1 MIKNLLTCAA
11 VAVFAVSSLS
21 AQQASP
27 PAEASTSIGGK
38 AVSIKYHSPS
48 VKGRDIFGPRGL
60 ISGDRNYPI
69 WRAGA
74 NPATL
79 LHTEL
84 DLKIGD
90 LDVPAGDYSIYV
102 SLEDV
107 DNWVLIINKQ
117 TGQWGLT
124 YDKAQDLGRTKM
136 TMSKPASKVE
146 SLKYTLSAN
155 KLELAWD
162 DYVGSVSLTA
172 K

>member
-1 MIKNLLTCAA
+1 MNHLLTCAA
-11 VAVFAVSSLS
+11 VAVFAAATLS
-21 AQQASP
+21 AQQQPSP

-38 AVSIKYHSPS
+38 TVSIDYHSPS
-48 VKGRDIFGPRGL
+48 VRGRDVFGPKGL

-107 DNWVLIINKQ
+107 DNWALVINKQ

-146 SLKYTLSAN
+146 SLKYTLWPN

-162 DYVGSVSLTA
+162 GYVASVPLAA

>member
-1 MIKNLLTCAA
+1 MIRNFRAYAA
-11 VAVFAVSSLS
+11 VAVLASTLS

-27 PAEASTSIGGK
+27 PTETSTSIDGK
-38 AVSIKYHSPS
+38 AISIKYHSPS
-48 VKGRDIFGPRGL
+48 VKDRQIFGPRGI
-60 ISGDRNYPI
+60 ISRDRNYPI

-74 NPATL
+74 NAATA

-90 LDVPAGDYSIYV
+90 IDVPAGDYTLYV
-102 SLEDV
+102 SLEDPN
-107 DNWVLIINKQ
+107 NWVLVINKQ

-146 SLKYTLSAN
+146 TLKYTLTPN
-155 KLELAWD
+155 KLELAWED
-162 DYVGSVSLTA
+162 HVASVPLAA

>member
-11 VAVFAVSSLS
+11 VAVLAASSLP
-21 AQQASP
+21 AQQPSP
-27 PAEASTSIGGK
+27 AAEASTSINGK
-38 AVSIKYHSPS
+38 AVTIKYNSPS
-48 VKGRDIFGPRGL
+48 VRGRQIFGPGGL
-60 ISGDRNYPI
+60 ISHDPNYPI

-74 NPATL
+74 NPATA

-90 LDVPAGDYSIYV
+90 LDVPAGDHTIYV

-107 DNWVLIINKQ
+107 DQWVLVINNQ

-136 TMSKPASKVE
+136 TMSKPAAKVE
-146 SLKYTLSAN
+146 SLKYTLTPN

-162 DYVGSVSLTA
+162 GYVASVPLAA

>member
-1 MIKNLLTCAA
+1 MIRNLLACAA
-11 VAVFAVSSLS
+11 VAVLASTLS

-27 PAEASTSIGGK
+27 PAETSTSIDGK
-38 AVSIKYHSPS
+38 AISIKYHSPS
-48 VKGRDIFGPRGL
+48 VKDRQIFGPRGI
-60 ISGDRNYPI
+60 ISRDRNYPI

-74 NPATL
+74 NAATA

-90 LDVPAGDYSIYV
+90 LDVPAGDYTIFV

-107 DNWVLIINKQ
+107 DNWVLVINKQ
-117 TGQWGLT
+117 TGQAGLT
-124 YDKAQDLGRTKM
+124 YDAARDLGRTKM
-136 TMSKPASKVE
+136 SMSKPASKVE
-146 SLKYTLSAN
+146 SLKYTLSPT

-162 DYVGSVSLTA
+162 EHVASVPLAA